1 MVRTVIP
8 MVGVPRNS
16 PWAMRSLT
24 TKDTE
29 LMGRAKP
36 SPSTVA
42 SSSERLEL
50 LIFMVLM
57 PMTCP

>member
-1 MVRTVIP
+1 